1 MKTIIAVISYFLIA
15 QSAFTQNNCNRTTNF
30 GQAEICIPI
39 LDGMQECYLEP
50 TIKMLADATE
60 VSTNVVL
67 AYYLDQSTYDQLD
80 NIYNIHYDNYLKIY
94 ATKELQD
101 IEMGISEVEEMN
113 KVLADN
119 FIITEWDDIK
129 KEVDGLNLDIEI
141 GQPTVVKNYT
151 HNDKSFTY
159 VMLVNYVLDTET
171 NYTMA
176 MTVNGMLLNKR
187 LIWMAYY
194 LNYDGEDSIELLQSK
209 SNAIL
214 DNIIRANK

>member
-15 QSAFTQNNCNRTTNF
+15 QSAFTQNNCSRTTNF

-80 NIYNIHYDNYLKIY
+80 NIYNIQYDNYLKIY